1 MIITKSFLEIKIPKN
16 TPARLK
22 TTEDN
27 IMAGEE
33 NALNWVTKINK
44 IRKNETILLKI
55 TKAEGWNNIIGRK
68 DSEITKS
75 QKW

>member
-1 MIITKSFLEIKIPKN
+1 MIITKSFLEITIPKN

-33 NALNWVTKINK
+33 NALN
-44 IRKNETILLKI
+44 
-55 TKAEGWNNIIGRK
+55 
-68 DSEITKS
+68 
-75 QKW
+75 